1 VHPRDH
7 TCGVVVPR
15 TRPTTVGVQRD
26 FQQLARHAKVRPVS
40 NEDPLMKTHI
50 AIGLIVGALLGPG
63 IALAVDSDT
72 DRDHPTTFVKDSAIT
87 TKVKAKLT
95 ADHMSSLA
103 RVHVDTDKN
112 GEVWLSGT
120 VESEKVAAN
129 AVQIAK
135 STEGVRGVHSD
146 IKVKAED

>member
-1 VHPRDH
+1 
-7 TCGVVVPR
+7 
-15 TRPTTVGVQRD
+15 
-26 FQQLARHAKVRPVS
+26 
-40 NEDPLMKTHI
+40 MKTHI

-72 DRDHPTTFVKDSAIT
+72 DRAHPGAFVKDSAIT

-103 RVHVDTDKN
+103 KVHVDTDKN

-129 AVQIAK
+129 AVQLAK
-135 STEGVRGVHSD
+135 STEGVRAVHSD
-146 IKVKAED
+146 IKVEAED